1 MCGICGIC
9 FSDRARPVSASVIG
23 DMTASLH
30 HRGPDDEGIHI
41 DGAIGFGHR
50 RLSII
55 DLSSAGR
62 QPMIS
67 RDGRYVLVFNGEI
80 YNYRELR
87 QELTARGETFD
98 SSTDTEVLLRLYA
111 RDGEACLSRL
121 VGMFAFAV
129 WDARERRLFAAR
141 DHFGDKPFYYATGDG
156 WFAFASEIKALFRT
170 GLITPE
176 LHGPGLADYIT
187 FQFCLDDKTM
197 FRQVRKLMPGHYLTV
212 SASGDMRVHRYWQLD
227 FAIDGEHDEQFFRDR
242 LTERLEDAVR
252 LQMRA
257 DVPLGAHLS
266 GGLDSSAVASLAT
279 RIAGRPISVFSGA
292 FREGP
297 QYDETPY
304 ARLMAAHLGADHHEV
319 YPTAQDFVSH
329 MPRLIYH
336 MDEPAAGPGLFPQFC
351 VSQLARRHVKVVLG
365 GQGGDEVFGGY
376 IRYLIAYL
384 EECIKGGINGTQH
397 EEDARYVVT
406 LESILPNLRQ
416 LQGYEPLLRHFW
428 GSGLFAPAEERY
440 LRLIDRSEG
449 VREFIVPDLLPPS
462 SEYDPVLAFREA
474 FHAHACGSL
483 INRLTWFDI
492 QTQLPALLQV
502 EDRTSMAVGLESR
515 IPLLD
520 HRIVELVASM
530 PPKVKYQGGRSKYIF
545 REAVRQMLPPAI
557 YQRADKMGFPV
568 PLQEWY
574 QVEPVRSFVADALLA
589 ARGENFFVRTGALES
604 LVDRTRPYGRGT
616 WGLLCL
622 ELWRR
627 TFLDGAVDNLAI
639 GAGHLALSAERQDAR

>member
-1 MCGICGIC
+1 MCGICGIY
-9 FSDRARPVSASVIG
+9 FSDPARPVSASVIG
-23 DMTASLH
+23 DMNASLY
-30 HRGPDDEGIHI
+30 HRGPDDEGLYL
-41 DGAIGFGHR
+41 DGALGFGHR

-55 DLSSAGR
+55 DLSSAGH

-67 RDGRYVLVFNGEI
+67 RDGRYVVVFNGEI

-87 QELTARGETFD
+87 QELATSGETFD

-121 VGMFAFAV
+121 VGMFAFAI

-170 GLITPE
+170 GLLTPA
-176 LHGPGLADYIT
+176 LHAPGLADYMT

-212 SASGDMRVHRYWQLD
+212 SAGGDVRVRRYWQLD
-227 FAIDGEHDEQFFRDR
+227 FAIDGDHDERYFRER
-242 LTERLEDAVR
+242 LIERLEDSVR
-252 LQMRA
+252 LQMRS

-266 GGLDSSAVASLAT
+266 GGLDSSTVAALAT
-279 RIAGRPISVFSGA
+279 RSGGRPISVFSGA

-297 QYDETPY
+297 QYDETGY
-304 ARLMAAHLGADHHEV
+304 ARLVAAHLGANHHEV
-319 YPTAQDFVSH
+319 YPTAQDFVAY

-351 VSQLARRHVKVVLG
+351 VSQLARDHVKVVLG
-365 GQGGDEVFGGY
+365 GQGGDEIFGGY

-416 LQGYEPLLRHFW
+416 LQGYEPLLRDFW
-428 GSGLFAPAEERY
+428 SSGLFAPAEERY

-449 VREFIVPDLLPPS
+449 VREFVDPGLLPAPA
-462 SEYDPVLAFREA
+462 EYDPVAAYRDV

-492 QTQLPALLQV
+492 QTQLPALLHV

-545 REAVRQMLPPAI
+545 REAVREMLPAAI
-557 YQRADKMGFPV
+557 HQRADKMGFPV

-574 QVEPVRSFVADALLA
+574 HVEPVRSFVADTLLA
-589 ARGENFFVRTGALES
+589 DRGGNFFLDRGAVEAM
-604 LVDRTRPYGRGT
+604 VDRKRPYGRGA

-627 TFLDGAVDNLAI
+627 TFLEGPVGGEAI
-639 GAGHLALSAERQDAR
+639 GASRLALGGERRDGR